1 MIKSTPYSRG
11 RNRFLRSFA
20 RLTIGGNWAL
30 TLPTGVRRN
39 LRWFWFDGL
48 LAAASDNIVVTYVV
62 LYLLA
67 MGASNAQIGLM
78 SSLSSLSA
86 ALFLLP
92 GALLVERLG
101 RRKEITLMA
110 GGGVSRLILLALAL
124 VPLLLGGQAL
134 IYVAIVLSVTRDAF
148 GNLSFPAWIS
158 LTADVVPLTGRGRYF
173 GSRNFAMGVA
183 GMITVLLVGD
193 LITRLGKPT
202 GYQWAMIL
210 AFIIGIGSTYCFSR
224 LQVTHERPAH
234 ATIPSLALPA
244 LLRDMRLHPNF
255 VAMGGAAALWNFSLN
270 IAGPFFNVYLVQNLG
285 ATPTIVAVLSTVTSL
300 SGLLVQRRI
309 GELADRWGPRKLQ
322 LISSLLIWLLPLGW
336 LFARS
341 PWYIIPINIASGV
354 FWGAYNLAAF
364 NLLLMVVPEQQRPR
378 YTALYQII
386 IMLSLAVGAAV
397 GSLLVTIWGY
407 VAVFLVSGI
416 GRLLAALLFAGFVR
430 EPVVR
435 TTEGEAL

>member
-1 MIKSTPYSRG
+1 
-11 RNRFLRSFA
+11 
-20 RLTIGGNWAL
+20 
-30 TLPTGVRRN
+30 
-39 LRWFWFDGL
+39 
-48 LAAASDNIVVTYVV
+48 
-62 LYLLA
+62 
-67 MGASNAQIGLM
+67 
-78 SSLSSLSA
+78 
-86 ALFLLP
+86 
-92 GALLVERLG
+92 
-101 RRKEITLMA
+101 
-110 GGGVSRLILLALAL
+110 
-124 VPLLLGGQAL
+124 
-134 IYVAIVLSVTRDAF
+134 
-148 GNLSFPAWIS
+148 
-158 LTADVVPLTGRGRYF
+158 
-173 GSRNFAMGVA
+173 
-183 GMITVLLVGD
+183 
-193 LITRLGKPT
+193 
-202 GYQWAMIL
+202 
-210 AFIIGIGSTYCFSR
+210 
-224 LQVTHERPAH
+224 
-234 ATIPSLALPA
+234 
-244 LLRDMRLHPNF
+244 
-255 VAMGGAAALWNFSLN
+255 MGGAAALWNFSLN